1 MWELD
6 CEESWAPKNWCFWT
20 VVLEKTLVSSL
31 DCTEIKPVHSKGDQ
45 SWVFFGRTDAKLKLQ
60 YFGHLMRRVQILQ
73 LTNVLI
79 VIGSTKILKRNI
91 SCFKPSIEEND
102 PLATRYVHVR
112 ISYSL
117 LFSCS
122 VVSNSLWSID
132 CSTPGFSILHHLPE
146 LSQTHVHWF
155 GDAIQSAH
163 PLSSPSPPAFN
174 HS

>member
-1 MWELD
+1 M
-6 CEESWAPKNWCFWT
+6 
-20 VVLEKTLVSSL
+20 SSL
-31 DCTEIKPVHSKGDQ
+31 DCKEIKPVHSKGDQ

-122 VVSNSLWSID
+122 VVSNSL
-132 CSTPGFSILHHLPE
+132 
-146 LSQTHVHWF
+146 
-155 GDAIQSAH
+155 
-163 PLSSPSPPAFN
+163 
-174 HS
+174 